1 MKKTYEPLTV
11 RNADGESL
19 FVVEP
24 GLRYNLEALARLAQE
39 ERAFDEGLHARV
51 TQEDI
56 RKLID
61 RRKKKRG

>member
-1 MKKTYEPLTV
+1 MKKTSVPLTV

-19 FVVEP
+19 FMIEP
-24 GLRYNLEALARLAQE
+24 GLRYNLEALARIAQE
-39 ERAFDEGLHARV
+39 ERAFDESLRARV

-61 RRKKKRG
+61 KRKKKRG

>member
-1 MKKTYEPLTV
+1 MKKQPAAVDV

-24 GLRYNLEALARLAQE
+24 GVRYNLEVLARLARE
-39 ERAFDEGLHARV
+39 ERAFDEGLRARA

-61 RRKKKRG
+61 KRRKKRK

>member
-1 MKKTYEPLTV
+1 MKKQPAALDV

-24 GLRYNLEALARLAQE
+24 GVRYNLEVLARLARE
-39 ERAFDEGLHARV
+39 ERAFDEGLRARA

-61 RRKKKRG
+61 KRRKKRK